1 MIRTGAFASKTMK
14 FRSAAVAL
22 VLVSTSV
29 FAGQAVGKDPASL
42 KLKILGVY
50 ASTSPQC
57 TNPINV
63 FLKTTG
69 EYVDLLQGPALGGGD
84 LPDGTY
90 NCVIIKMSDVI
101 KHTPKETDSSCVA
114 GTEYSGEVCRA
125 GGDGGAATALDGSPI
140 ACTGDGTSTGVGE
153 DTLFMFMTTDPS
165 ASTGNRAFELPV
177 APGDGKGIK
186 LGSPLVISS
195 TTKAKFVVDATGGVV
210 AGGGEC
216 GINPPKFRFEKL

>member
-1 MIRTGAFASKTMK
+1 MKTTAFPLLLGLLSSTAFAGATP
-14 FRSAAVAL
+14 
-22 VLVSTSV
+22 
-29 FAGQAVGKDPASL
+29 GNDPASL
-42 KLKILGVY
+42 KMKIYGVY

-69 EYVDLLQGPALGGGD
+69 EYVDLLKGPALGGGD

-101 KHTPKETDSSCVA
+101 KHTPKVTDAACVA

-125 GGDGGAATALDGSPI
+125 GGDGGQATGLDGAPI
-140 ACTGDGTSTGVGE
+140 ACTGDGSSTGVGD
-153 DTLFMFMTTDPS
+153 DTLFMFMTTDPG
-165 ASTGNRAFELPV
+165 ASNGNRAFELPL
-177 APGDGKGIK
+177 AAGDGKGIK
-186 LGSPLVISS
+186 LGAPLVISS
-195 TTKAKFVVDATGGVV
+195 TTKAKFVVDASGGVV
-210 AGGGEC
+210 SGGGEC

>member
-1 MIRTGAFASKTMK
+1 MKTPSTPLLLLLLSSTAFAAPTP
-14 FRSAAVAL
+14 
-22 VLVSTSV
+22 
-29 FAGQAVGKDPASL
+29 GNDPASL
-42 KLKILGVY
+42 KMKIYGVY

-90 NCVIIKMSDVI
+90 NCVIIKMSDII
-101 KHTPKETDSSCVA
+101 KHTPKVTDSSCVA

-125 GGDGGAATALDGSPI
+125 GGDGGLATGLDGSPI
-140 ACTGDGTSTGVGE
+140 SCTGDGSSAGVGD
-153 DTLFMFMTTDPS
+153 DTLFMFMTTDPG
-165 ASTGNRAFELPV
+165 ASTGGRAFELPK
-177 APGDGKGIK
+177 AAGDGKGIK
-186 LGSPLVISS
+186 LGAPLVISS
-195 TTKAKFVVDATGGVV
+195 TTKAKFVVDASGGVV

>member
-1 MIRTGAFASKTMK
+1 VNV
-14 FRSAAVAL
+14 RSGWLML
-22 VLVSTSV
+22 VLLSSSV
-29 FAGQAVGKDPASL
+29 LAGPMIGKDPASL
-42 KLKILGVY
+42 KVKVFGVY

-63 FLKTTG
+63 FLKSTA
-69 EYVDLLQGPALGGGD
+69 EYVDLLQGPDLGGGD
-84 LPDGTY
+84 LADGTY

-101 KHTPKETDSSCVA
+101 KHTPKETDSSCIA

-125 GGDGGAATALDGSPI
+125 GGDVATGLDGSPI
-140 ACTGDGTSTGVGE
+140 ACTGDGTSAGVGE

-165 ASTGNRAFELPV
+165 ASTGNRAFELPL

-195 TTKAKFVVDATGGVV
+195 TTKAKFVVDASGGVV

>member
-1 MIRTGAFASKTMK
+1 MNLRGTGGKGSIKIRAASL
-14 FRSAAVAL
+14 AL
-22 VLVSTSV
+22 VLCGSSV
-29 FAGQAVGKDPASL
+29 FAGQMVGKDPASL
-42 KLKILGVY
+42 KVKILGVY

-63 FLKTTG
+63 FLKPTAD
-69 EYVDLLQGPALGGGD
+69 YVDLLQGPALGGGD

-90 NCVIIKMSDVI
+90 ECVIIKMSDVI

-114 GTEYSGEVCRA
+114 GIEYSGEVCRA
-125 GGDGGAATALDGSPI
+125 GGDGGLATSLDGSAIP
-140 ACTGDGTSTGVGE
+140 CTGDGTAKGVGD
-153 DTLFMFMTTDPS
+153 DTLFMFMTTDPG
-165 ASTGNRAFELPV
+165 ASDGNRAFEHPLV
-177 APGDGKGIK
+177 AGDGKGIK

-195 TTKAKFVVDATGGVV
+195 TTKAKFVVDASGGVV

>member
-29 FAGQAVGKDPASL
+29 FAGQTVGKDPASL

-114 GTEYSGEVCRA
+114 
-125 GGDGGAATALDGSPI
+125 
-140 ACTGDGTSTGVGE
+140 CTGDGTSTGVGE

-165 ASTGNRAFELPV
+165 ASTGNRAFELPL

>member
-1 MIRTGAFASKTMK
+1 MKPRIASL
-14 FRSAAVAL
+14 AL
-22 VLVSTSV
+22 LLLSPTV
-29 FAGQAVGKDPASL
+29 FAGQMIGKDPASL
-42 KLKILGVY
+42 KVKIFGVY

-63 FLKTTG
+63 FLKSTA

-84 LPDGTY
+84 LADGTY

-125 GGDGGAATALDGSPI
+125 GGDGGLATGLDGSPI
-140 ACTGDGTSTGVGE
+140 ACTGDGSGTGVGD
-153 DTLFMFMTTDPS
+153 DTLFMFMTTDPG
-165 ASTGNRAFELPV
+165 ASSGNRAFELPL